1 MGDRLACD
9 QMFRTVTEY
18 RKANAARQK
27 YSSRTKNYGQVAEII
42 LIAVNFI

>member
-1 MGDRLACD
+1 
-9 QMFRTVTEY
+9 MFRTVIEY
-18 RKANAARQK
+18 GKANAARQK